1 MSSLRHFFSAASGF
15 NIYSRNR
22 AFQLKSYRYT
32 VSSSLSRS
40 LSSHKPSSGE
50 ANQPS
55 DPDHRDNHKGPL
67 EIEIPIPK
75 RVHRENEPIQ
85 VKINRLVYQSRKR
98 GILESDLLCSTFA
111 KKYMH
116 SLTEQQLD
124 MYDKL
129 LDENDWDLYYW
140 ASGEKSIPERLSEN
154 EVLLMMKKHFKNEG
168 RDILRM
174 PDLHNS
180 D

>member
-1 MSSLRHFFSAASGF
+1 
-15 NIYSRNR
+15 
-22 AFQLKSYRYT
+22 
-32 VSSSLSRS
+32 
-40 LSSHKPSSGE
+40 
-50 ANQPS
+50 
-55 DPDHRDNHKGPL
+55 
-67 EIEIPIPK
+67 
-75 RVHRENEPIQ
+75 
-85 VKINRLVYQSRKR
+85 
-98 GILESDLLCSTFA
+98 
-111 KKYMH
+111 MH